1 MERAASGHGSG
12 HGVGNGRGR
21 GSSGGRSSFQGSNRD
36 DRGGRRASYLSRG
49 GKIGIGRGR
58 GGASES
64 NNLNSIGRSS
74 SAGHRRG
81 HRGGRG
87 GRGNW
92 VRSRG
97 ARGSSN
103 SSSSS
108 VGQGRNNRGDYNDDG
123 SAGYGSN
130 KAMRGRGGGNRG
142 RGSKR
147 TGLRSD
153 LKKPSKLSEVKQK
166 GLNARHAR
174 DSIDIS
180 KGVINSNQPKVRP
193 LRPQKSKADSQT
205 NEAAVKYKLTHRILI
220 VGDGDFSFSHGL
232 VRHLGGD
239 GSNIVATSHDSR
251 KKVIDKYNMSDT
263 HLSDLTASGCRIV
276 HGIDAGDLHNHFPKQ
291 ANYFHR
297 VIFNFPHTG
306 LQRVHLNK
314 DLIRRF
320 LISAPYVLHPNG
332 QIHITIKMS
341 PPYSGWDLPGSGK
354 NAGLIHPGTLDFDS
368 KLFPGY
374 SHQTTLADAKTFD
387 AATPTEASKCKT
399 LVFMKAKD
407 YKPRVQPSTASL
419 QQAEEIKQAIS
430 KRYYSS
436 VLLLPV

>member
-1 MERAASGHGSG
+1 MACFSKSVVGIKIRTVTCVFSWTFSDLKFWFVSRFECKLASICYICISNVEIVALFFRRSKINKKLEVVVSKSSLWVRGSNSMERAASGHGSG

-332 QIHITIKMS
+332 QIHITIKMR
-341 PPYSGWDLPGSGK
+341 YFLR
-354 NAGLIHPGTLDFDS
+354 TM
-368 KLFPGY
+368 
-374 SHQTTLADAKTFD
+374 AKSRIFV
-387 AATPTEASKCKT
+387 S
-399 LVFMKAKD
+399 FFFFF
-407 YKPRVQPSTASL
+407 
-419 QQAEEIKQAIS
+419 
-430 KRYYSS
+430 
-436 VLLLPV
+436 